1 MSKKSRNSSKINKVR
16 AETLTKP
23 FDKSTLNKAKKIAN
37 SYSIVLNPSPR
48 LGFIGTSIEL
58 PTVFTDSKTM
68 EQCCKNTREALT
80 ITVATMIECGQ
91 RPPSPASEKRRN
103 VQVNIRLTAE
113 EKEKL
118 TRNSRNFGF
127 KGVSD
132 FVRYAAL
139 KVVASE
145 SKLLY

>member
-1 MSKKSRNSSKINKVR
+1 MSKKSSNSSKINKVR

-58 PTVFTDSKTM
+58 PTVFTDNKTM

-91 RPPSPASEKRRN
+91 RPPSPASKKRRN

-118 TRNSRNFGF
+118 TRNSRNLGF

-145 SKLLY
+145 SIPPH

>member
-1 MSKKSRNSSKINKVR
+1 
-16 AETLTKP
+16 
-23 FDKSTLNKAKKIAN
+23 LNKAKKIAN

>member
-1 MSKKSRNSSKINKVR
+1 MSKKSNNYSKIKKVR
-16 AETLTKP
+16 EETLTKP

-37 SYSIVLNPSPR
+37 SYSIVLNPSSR

-58 PTVFTDSKTM
+58 PTVFADSKTM

-80 ITVATMIECGQ
+80 IAVATIIECGQ
-91 RPPSPASEKRRN
+91 RPPSTASEKRRN
-103 VQVNIRLTAE
+103 VQVNIRLTAK

-118 TRNSRNFGF
+118 TRSARNLGF

-145 SKLLY
+145 TKLLY